1 MSQLLNL
8 PFFLQRQLPHQ
19 FLHLQIVVPRK
30 KRKRLEPCMI
40 LRPQRIMNWPSKL
53 EKLVCIII
61 HIVYLYFLK
70 ECVAFSRKKWYFKK
84 MCGIFT
90 EKIIIIF
97 LLVIIIDDSDV
108 NWWKGSNHRGEGLFP
123 ANFVS
128 TDLNA
133 DSDVA
138 NSTERRRSVQFNEG
152 II

>member
-1 MSQLLNL
+1 
-8 PFFLQRQLPHQ
+8 
-19 FLHLQIVVPRK
+19 
-30 KRKRLEPCMI
+30 
-40 LRPQRIMNWPSKL
+40 
-53 EKLVCIII
+53 
-61 HIVYLYFLK
+61 
-70 ECVAFSRKKWYFKK
+70 

-90 EKIIIIF
+90 EKIIQIFF

-133 DSDVA
+133 DSEVA

-152 II
+152 IIFKMKIFNQFHEFILWVCFFLSFFLNHCRSRSGQQSRGRRSRTHD

>member
-1 MSQLLNL
+1 
-8 PFFLQRQLPHQ
+8 
-19 FLHLQIVVPRK
+19 
-30 KRKRLEPCMI
+30 
-40 LRPQRIMNWPSKL
+40 
-53 EKLVCIII
+53 
-61 HIVYLYFLK
+61 
-70 ECVAFSRKKWYFKK
+70 

-97 LLVIIIDDSDV
+97 FPLVIIIDDSDV

-133 DSDVA
+133 DSEVA

-152 II
+152 IIFKIEFFNQFHEFFVGLF